1 MPSGG
6 AIIKFDDDYIESCF
20 YAWYQVRG
28 LTKKSILKHIPVAPD
43 GRKPDANTIIS
54 WRDKFGWIEHAD
66 DLDAQLSMRLD
77 KEAIEKRA
85 NLIEQL
91 VKDSRKMKDKGLA
104 YLDKEDPFKDNP
116 AAAIRA
122 IVAGIEGEF
131 KYTGMAQ
138 TLLAITRM
146 DDKQL
151 TREALR
157 LLGKNE
163 NEENTIDATFSED
176 APSDDNGDS
185 QSEDNND

>member
-6 AIIKFDDDYIESCF
+6 AIIKFDNDYIEACF

-28 LTKKSILKHIPVAPD
+28 LTKNSVLKHIPYAPD

-54 WRDKFGWIEHAD
+54 WREKFGWLERAD
-66 DLDAQLSMRLD
+66 ALDAQLSAKLD
-77 KEAIEKRA
+77 KEAINKRA
-85 NLIEQL
+85 ALIEQL

-138 TLLAITRM
+138 TLLAITKM

-151 TREALR
+151 TKEALR

-176 APSDDNGDS
+176 VSSEEDGDS
-185 QSEDNND
+185 NSENDND